1 MFDLHVRACR
11 GRLPRAELAYR
22 EGTVVYGLVTPLAPE
37 PLVLGDTRRWLRD
50 PALRDVPPPHS
61 RIAAE
66 TPICTVFAE
75 GRDITTC
82 RRALAR
88 RAAGIYEDARASRL
102 SAA

>member
-1 MFDLHVRACR
+1 
-11 GRLPRAELAYR
+11 
-22 EGTVVYGLVTPLAPE
+22 VYGLFAPLAPE

-50 PALRDVPPPHS
+50 PALRDVPPPRS
-61 RIAAE
+61 RLAAGA
-66 TPICTVFAE
+66 PICTVFAE

-88 RAAGIYEDARASRL
+88 RAAGLYEDARASRL